1 MVGVLYIPL
10 TGDNGSQG
18 YKHGFLHQTTTV
30 CTVCVYTV
38 NMYYTVEARN
48 NINVPTGGWE
58 HEVGREQGS
67 AQPQHTN

>member
-1 MVGVLYIPL
+1 M
-10 TGDNGSQG
+10 
-18 YKHGFLHQTTTV
+18 FLHQTTTV
-30 CTVCVYTV
+30 CTVCVNTV